1 MRTHGNSIENDKKH
15 HIYAIYDTEEDAI
28 FKYGISDKPIAANG
42 YSRRMTEQEDYL
54 NRAVGWSRY
63 IAVILIRDIDGRV
76 QALAYEDDYI
86 AAYRAQYGHN
96 PRGNL
101 TKSVLY

>member
-1 MRTHGNSIENDKKH
+1 MRTHGNSFQNDKKH
-15 HIYAIYDTEEDAI
+15 HLYVIYDSEEDDV
-28 FKYGISDKPIAANG
+28 FKYGISDKPIAKNG

-63 IAVILIRDIDGRV
+63 KAIIIIEDIDGRIE
-76 QALAYEDDYI
+76 ALAIEQAYI
-86 AAYRAQYGHN
+86 DTYSSKYGRN

-101 TKSVLY
+101 TK